1 MNARTDNWYLVQVRP
16 GAAERARLN
25 LARQAFRSF
34 MPQRETTQR
43 RGRHLQR
50 ARRPLF
56 PGYLFVQIDP
66 ERQEWRRINSTY
78 GVSRLVALER
88 GCPTRVPPQVM
99 AGIFGHCDGDTWRV
113 QADGLEPGTEARLVQ
128 GPFARMIATVEA
140 LPEADRVLVLLELM
154 GRATRVGVSL
164 DDLEIL

>member
-1 MNARTDNWYLVQVRP
+1 MTSADESKKTRAAGFDDPTSAVGVAGAVLQDHLADGRT
-16 GAAERARLN
+16 
-25 LARQAFRSF
+25 
-34 MPQRETTQR
+34 
-43 RGRHLQR
+43 RHLQR

-154 GRATRVGVSL
+154 GRATSVGVSL